1 MIEDKKVNSFEN
13 HNLDLIFLAYLSANL
28 IVKSNKIS
36 SDPPN
41 LYKFYLELHLL

>member
-1 MIEDKKVNSFEN
+1 MIEDKKDNSLDS
-13 HNLDLIFLAYLSANL
+13 HNLDFIFLAYLSANL

-41 LYKFYLELHLL
+41 IYKFYLE